1 MQLYGIDFTSAPR
14 RRKPITIASGLMG
27 PAGEVTVDCLL
38 ELPSLPAFEQ
48 WLMTPGP
55 WLAGFDFPFGLP
67 RELLVSLGWPT
78 QHGWPA
84 MIEHVGAMPRAE
96 MVSAFKAFCDGRP
109 NGRKFAH
116 RATDGPAGSSPSMKW
131 VNPPVALMLHAG
143 APALLCAGVHLPGLH
158 EGDRTRVALEAY
170 PGLLAR
176 RIVGRQSYKSDD
188 RSKQT
193 PARAQNRVQILH
205 GLLAGEGTQVPR
217 CQIVPQ
223 VMAQLADD
231 PSADRLDA
239 VLCLAQAAWA
249 WERRH
254 AGYGLPAEIDPLE
267 GWIVSAPIP
276 V

>member
-14 RRKPITIASGLMG
+14 RQKPITIASGVMS
-27 PAGEVTVDCLL
+27 PAGAVTVDRLL
-38 ELPSLPAFEQ
+38 ELDSLPAFEL

-78 QHGWPA
+78 EQGWPA
-84 MIEHVGAMPRAE
+84 MIGHVGAMARAE
-96 MVSAFKAFCDGRP
+96 MISAFKAFCDGRP
-109 NGRKFAH
+109 TGRKFAH

-143 APALLCAGVHLPGLH
+143 APALLHAAVHLPGLH
-158 EGDRTRVALEAY
+158 DGDRMRVALEAY

-176 RIVGRQSYKSDD
+176 RIIGRQSYKSDD

-193 PARAQNRVQILH
+193 PARAQNRAQILEC
-205 GLLAGEGTQVPR
+205 LLSGEGTQVPR
-217 CQIVPQ
+217 CRIVPE
-223 VMAQLADD
+223 VMALLADD
-231 PSADRLDA
+231 PGADRLDA

-249 WERRH
+249 WERRN
-254 AGYGLPAEIDPLE
+254 AGYGLPEVIDPLE
-267 GWIVSAPIP
+267 GWIVSAPAP
-276 V
+276 L